1 MEFAIN
7 QMPTG
12 LWKQDGP
19 SGVCIDSKQPAHPLS
34 SYPIGLEMNCKDIL
48 KNMILE
54 AERQFCTFLFLL
66 NRKLE

>member
-1 MEFAIN
+1 MEAGRSVW
-7 QMPTG
+7 G
-12 LWKQDGP
+12 LHRLKTACTP
-19 SGVCIDSKQPAHPLS
+19 S